1 MFHFQ
6 IVMLCAYHLL
16 LLLFFFLIIIL
27 LEGWFMFICL
37 SLKDHHHLKHE
48 QVPRIN
54 AEGCLFCLEART
66 PRN

>member
-1 MFHFQ
+1 MG
-6 IVMLCAYHLL
+6 
-16 LLLFFFLIIIL
+16 FFFLIIIL

-48 QVPRIN
+48 QAPRIN

-66 PRN
+66 PLN